1 MEDYLV
7 TFIVPVY
14 KIDREQL
21 IRCVESILGQKE
33 NKRNYEILLV
43 DDGSPDECPQICDDY
58 ADRYKN
64 IRVLH
69 QVNQGLSVVRN
80 HGVENAKGEWV
91 AFVDGDD
98 WIEPDFVSCI
108 ETSIKMAPDDSDIFI
123 WDGFSETRNRT
134 IPIQFMDCDDSE
146 LHIYSKDKK
155 EILID
160 RIIPLHVSKNDIKRC
175 TDIGITWGRIYRRAF
190 LLENKIENIPGLKVM
205 QDSIFN
211 LWAFEY
217 ARTICY
223 QYKLIYHYSMYDES
237 VSKKFDEKITNT
249 MKILYGHFAEYIEKC
264 HNTEEYWQRL
274 YVRTVRLLVKCL
286 AKDYANPL
294 NKSPFR
300 KRAKKMSEDL
310 SAREFQTALIN
321 CKDDK
326 QDIKFIVIH
335 RLLKYRMYYL
345 AIVTSQLFGS
355 FRRFK
360 SHVS

>member
-1 MEDYLV
+1 MEDCLI

-14 KIDREQL
+14 KIDKEQL
-21 IRCVESILGQKE
+21 IRCIESIRGQKG
-33 NKRNYEILLV
+33 NKKNYEILLV
-43 DDGSPDECPQICDDY
+43 DDGSPDDCPQICDKY
-58 ADRYKN
+58 AEKYEN

-69 QVNQGLSVVRN
+69 QANQGLSVVRN

-98 WIEPDFVSCI
+98 WIEPDFVSYA
-108 ETSIKMAPDDSDIFI
+108 ETSIKIAPEDSDIFI
-123 WDGFSETRNRT
+123 WDGFSETKNKT
-134 IPIQFMDCDDSE
+134 IPIQFMDSDDSD
-146 LHIYSKDKK
+146 LHVYRGEDK

-190 LLENKIENIPGLKVM
+190 LLENKIENIPGLRVM

-237 VSKKFDEKITNT
+237 ISKKYDGKIANT
-249 MKILYGHFAEYIEKC
+249 MKILYGHFATYIKKC
-264 HNTEEYWQRL
+264 HDTEEYWQRL
-274 YVRTVRLLVKCL
+274 YIRTVRLLVKCL

-294 NKSPFR
+294 NKASFR
-300 KRAKKMSEDL
+300 KRVRKMSADL
-310 SAREFQTALIN
+310 NAEEFQTALKN
-321 CKDDK
+321 CKDNG

-335 RLLKYRMYYL
+335 KLLKYRMYSL
-345 AIVTSQLFGS
+345 AIVVSQLFGS
-355 FRRFK
+355 FRRLK
-360 SHVS
+360 SQVS